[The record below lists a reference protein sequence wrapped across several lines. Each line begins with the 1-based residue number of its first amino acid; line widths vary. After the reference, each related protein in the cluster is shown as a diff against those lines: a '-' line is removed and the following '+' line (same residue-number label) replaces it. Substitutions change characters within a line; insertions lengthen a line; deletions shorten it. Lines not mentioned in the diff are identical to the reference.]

1 MTNVECS
8 SRRKDATSP
17 FETPNPQAIHCF
29 GLTKHDHTD
38 GEVGS
43 VMALAATLRPGG
55 FSFNAPGAGLRSGG
69 SRDESTRPFQQEPN
83 YLNLKRV
90 LSRYSYLILLTPES
104 DAVAEDASATRP
116 SELSEVQQNVQAELW
131 SPLPFHRTKWLHNVE
146 GARNLLL
153 QLERA
158 AQAIKVQRTRQT
170 VQRDLAQMRT
180 TIKRLRNRVEE
191 IGREVEAMGEEKW
204 QQSQNTS
211 RETLYDIIQ
220 QIESTSTSKNKE
232 HTLQNGKPVADGG
245 EDPPLDTQKTQ
256 ELFSTSTMRRRD
268 GQATATADDTVLK
281 ASGVS
286 THEKQMHA
294 SSADQEALTSSLVSL
309 AAQLKQQ
316 SRAFQFGLDQDKSL
330 LNRALEGLDR
340 NISGMEAASNNM
352 QFLKRMSEGE
362 GWLGRMKL
370 YAIIFAMWVVA
381 ILLVFVMPKLRF

>member
-1 MTNVECS
+1 
-8 SRRKDATSP
+8 
-17 FETPNPQAIHCF
+17 
-29 GLTKHDHTD
+29 
-38 GEVGS
+38 
-43 VMALAATLRPGG
+43 MALAATLRPSG
-55 FSFNAPGAGLRSGG
+55 FSFNAPGAALRSGG
-69 SRDESTRPFQQEPN
+69 SRDASTRPFQQEPN
-83 YLNLKRV
+83 YLNLKRT
-90 LSRYSYLILLTPES
+90 LSRYSYLILLIPES
-104 DAVAEDASATRP
+104 ESAAEDASASRP
-116 SELSEVQQNVQAELW
+116 SDLSEVQQKVQSELW

-170 VQRDLAQMRT
+170 VQRDLAEKRT
-180 TIKRLRNRVEE
+180 TIKRLRNRIEE
-191 IGREVEAMGEEKW
+191 IGREVEAMGDEKW
-204 QQSQNTS
+204 QQTQTTS
-211 RETLYDIIQ
+211 GETLYDIIRQ
-220 QIESTSTSKNKE
+220 LESTSTNKKDE
-232 HTLQNGKPVADGG
+232 QILQNGKLVADGG
-245 EDPPLDTQKTQ
+245 EEPPKDIKKTR
-256 ELFSTSTMRRRD
+256 EDLFSTSTIRRRD
-268 GQATATADDTVLK
+268 GQATSTADDTVLK

-370 YAIIFAMWVVA
+370 YAIIFAMWAVA
-381 ILLVFVMPKLRF
+381 ILLVFVMPKFRF